1 MKKMLNRADILL
13 IILLL
18 FISLTP
24 LLFLTSQKP
33 DRVYADIT
41 VEGKLTR
48 RIPLSGHT
56 GRDTFVISH
65 DGHSNTIVVE
75 DDTIAVTE
83 ADCPDKRCI
92 LQGPAQKP
100 GGIIACLPHKLLI
113 EVKGEQPEAD
123 LIPMR

>member
-1 MKKMLNRADILL
+1 MKKMLNRADTLL
-13 IILLL
+13 IIMLL

-56 GRDTFVISH
+56 GRDIFVISH